1 MLGPLTNELI
11 QKTCPAS
18 HRQAVGD
25 LLSEQ
30 CSVSLPGVG
39 IPSEWIGL
47 IDRVQLAT
55 IRGSSWDIEKLKS
68 NVSLANS
75 DWRDVLMAAGFGEN
89 LAAHKLW
96 QKAAVQSHD
105 LS

>member
-11 QKTCPAS
+11 QKTCPTS
-18 HRQAVGD
+18 HQQEVGG

-39 IPSEWIGL
+39 IPSEWIDL

-55 IRGSSWDIEKLKS
+55 IRGSGWDIEKLKI

-75 DWRDVLMAAGFGEN
+75 DWRDVLTAAGFGES
-89 LAAHKLW
+89 LTAHMAW
-96 QKAAVQSHD
+96 QETAVQSHD

>member
-11 QKTCPAS
+11 QKTCPTS
-18 HRQAVGD
+18 HQQAVGN
-25 LLSEQ
+25 LLSDQ

-39 IPSEWIGL
+39 IPPEWIDV

-55 IRGSSWDIEKLKS
+55 IRGSSWNIEKLKS

-89 LAAHKLW
+89 LTAHTLW

-105 LS
+105 VS